1 MAKIIVT
8 YTAIQRRKKKWNV
21 CQNNCAAENIFQK
34 KVYQNKNKGVR
45 QQQVTTNRKSDKEI
59 AFLQDL
65 FIAPDWGERFAELI
79 DEHVTLPKEGE
90 ALYVNAGT
98 GSHAMALHE
107 RAEDKLELLCVDEN
121 PECTELA
128 RAKAAAT
135 SEKINFGTT
144 RVDNLDIK
152 DNRFDL
158 VIGNASLIS
167 RQRVRKMFSEL
178 VRVAAPGATI
188 ALTLPTF
195 SSFGEFFSIY
205 WEALHNNGLLDLE
218 SDVEQLITELPT
230 ISDLEQL
237 AEDECL
243 SDVKSFTRIEEFDFE
258 SGEQFLSSPL
268 VSEFLMHDWLALVPA
283 DKRAALF
290 DEISRLIN
298 EERHEAEFALS
309 VKATLVVGQKTH
321 SH

>member
-1 MAKIIVT
+1 MEH
-8 YTAIQRRKKKWNV
+8 Q
-21 CQNNCAAENIFQK
+21 E
-34 KVYQNKNKGVR
+34 
-45 QQQVTTNRKSDKEI
+45 VTTNRKSDKEL

-65 FIAPDWGERFAELI
+65 FIAPDWGERFSELI
-79 DEHVTLPKEGE
+79 DEHLELPKEGE
-90 ALYVNAGT
+90 ALYVGAGT
-98 GSHAMALHE
+98 ASHAMALHE
-107 RAEDKLELLCVDEN
+107 RAGEKLELLCVDEN

-128 RAKAAAT
+128 RAKATAT
-135 SEKINFGTT
+135 NEKITFGTAP
-144 RVDNLDIK
+144 LDRLDLN

-158 VIGNASLIS
+158 VIGNASLVS
-167 RQRVRKMFSEL
+167 RQRVRKMFSEI

-188 ALTLPTF
+188 ALTLPTY

-205 WEALHNNGLLDLE
+205 WEALHNNGLLDHE

-230 ISDLEQL
+230 ISDVEQL
-237 AEDECL
+237 AEDEGL
-243 SDVKSFTRIEEFDFE
+243 REVESFTRIEEFDFE

-268 VSEFLMHDWLALVPA
+268 VAEFLMHDWLALVPD

-309 VKATLVVGQKTH
+309 VKATLVVGQKAH